1 VKLLRAAI
9 EMAGASGAEI
19 VEGYPVIPY
28 AARMPD
34 VFAWTGTVSAFRK
47 AGFREVARGSA
58 KRPIMRVKTRRATR

>member
-1 VKLLRAAI
+1 
-9 EMAGASGAEI
+9 MAGTYGAEI

-34 VFAWTGTVSAFRK
+34 VFAWTGTFSAFRK

-58 KRPIMRVKTRRATR
+58 KRPIMRIKPRRVIR